1 MTIIL
6 STNMKSLEEFCSE
19 CKLMRSSQLRN
30 NMHGMLKI
38 SWKIEICS
46 FWNWQ
51 NASKNLSEE
60 EDWFKGYAEQLLTLK
75 AQIPQK
81 WSSTQS
87 TSAYISVRFF
97 KNFCCLITFLSIM
110 ITIFCSFA
118 NLLFATCRFDLLL
131 LKHSIGC
138 STKTYRPKCFWE
150 FITSCPEGASHK
162 Y

>member
-1 MTIIL
+1 
-6 STNMKSLEEFCSE
+6 
-19 CKLMRSSQLRN
+19 MRSSQLRN

-38 SWKIEICS
+38 SWKIKVCS
-46 FWNWQ
+46 LWNWQ

-60 EDWFKGYAEQLLTLK
+60 EDWFKWYAEQLLTLK
-75 AQIPQK
+75 PPIAQNGK
-81 WSSTQS
+81 THSNNVSLYFRS
-87 TSAYISVRFF
+87 LFF
-97 KNFCCLITFLSIM
+97 NFCCFITFLCIM